1 MPYKRVRYGSCGNNG
16 YQHKKKS
23 FDATFKLKVVDYA
36 MQNTNRSASRKFGVD
51 EKRVRE
57 WRKQKEDLKGL
68 PPKKKRMTGGGRR
81 AAI

>member
-1 MPYKRVRYGSCGNNG
+1 MLCKI
-16 YQHKKKS
+16 Q
-23 FDATFKLKVVDYA
+23 
-36 MQNTNRSASRKFGVD
+36 SRKFGVD